1 MAGPAASSLAT
12 RNGVKR
18 LSGPIIGDD
27 PGMEKFLQEIIISKH
42 IAKGRGASV

>member
-1 MAGPAASSLAT
+1 MAGPTASSPAT

-18 LSGPIIGDD
+18 LSGSIIGDD
-27 PGMEKFLQEIIISKH
+27 LGMEKFLQEIIISKH